1 MYAFVPRLLT
11 TTAVMAAL
19 SLSGA
24 AYAGNGNGGGQG
36 KGGKD
41 IILLKK
47 SQNGRHGKQGKAFGK
62 PEHTSVRGRQKNKTT
77 CIEQI
82 DGGCDVDVAVTSDQ
96 ETMEGKRPVGATAAS
111 LQGLNGAVS
120 ASDRAM
126 ERTSDKSMLGKA
138 RAWRDAERAR
148 ADGDAEISRK
158 NEELTALTGERT
170 VETIQD
176 EIDALDPEQDA
187 EQIALLEQEMV
198 AARTDAEVGEDINKV
213 LGEIETLE
221 LAQTDLNTAS
231 ETTYEELTKGR
242 TLTDEAVSFLRGAL
256 GLD

>member
-1 MYAFVPRLLT
+1 MYSFVPRLLT

-19 SLSGA
+19 FLSGA
-24 AYAGNGNGGGQG
+24 AYAGNGNGGGHG

-47 SQNGRHGKQGKAFGK
+47 SQKGRHGKPDKTFGK
-62 PEHTSVRGRQKNKTT
+62 PEHVSTRGRQNNKTI
-77 CIEQI
+77 CIEQN
-82 DGGCDVDVAVTSDQ
+82 DGDCDVDVAVTSEQ

-120 ASDRAM
+120 ASDIAM

-138 RAWRDAERAR
+138 RAWRDAERAK
-148 ADGDAEISRK
+148 ADADAEITRK
-158 NEELTALTGERT
+158 QEELAALTSERT
-170 VETIQD
+170 AETIQA

-187 EQIALLEQEMV
+187 EKIALLEQEMET
-198 AARTDAEVGEDINKV
+198 ARTDAVVGADMNKV
-213 LGEIETLE
+213 LGDLENLE
-221 LAQTDLNTAS
+221 LAQSDLQTAS
-231 ETTYEELTKGR
+231 ETTYEDLTAGR